1 MRFLADEGVDGL
13 IIDAVR
19 DDGHDVRWMAED
31 VDGTKDSVVLEAAVL
46 DARILITE
54 DKDFGELVYRQRL
67 HHRGVV
73 LVRVDGIS
81 NAEKARIVARAIREH
96 EADLPGAFT
105 VIHGRKKVSGTFS
118 RSPQATR
125 PRPARP
131 AWVLPRKGS

>member
-13 IIDAVR
+13 IVDAAR
-19 DDGHDVRWMAED
+19 DDGHDVRWMAEE
-31 VDGTKDSVVLEAAVL
+31 VDGTNDSVVLEAAVL

-81 NAEKARIVARAIREH
+81 NVEKARIVARAIREH
-96 EADLPGAFT
+96 EAALPGGFT
-105 VIHGRKKVSGTFS
+105 VIQHGTIRI
-118 RSPQATR
+118 RRA
-125 PRPARP
+125 
-131 AWVLPRKGS
+131 

>member
-13 IIDAVR
+13 IVAAVR
-19 DDGHDVRWMAED
+19 DDGHDVRWMAEE
-31 VDGTKDSVVLEAAVL
+31 VEGRKDSVVLEAAVL

-81 NAEKARIVARAIREH
+81 NVEKSRIVAVAIREH
-96 EADLPGAFT
+96 EADLLGAFT
-105 VIHGRKKVSGTFS
+105 VIQHGTIRI
-118 RSPQATR
+118 RRA
-125 PRPARP
+125 
-131 AWVLPRKGS
+131 

>member
-13 IIDAVR
+13 VVAAVR
-19 DDGHDVRWMAED
+19 NDRHDVRWMAEEPG
-31 VDGTKDSVVLEAAVL
+31 GTKDSVVLEAAVL

-81 NAEKARIVARAIREH
+81 NDEKARIVACAIREH

-105 VIHGRKKVSGTFS
+105 VIQHGTIRI
-118 RSPQATR
+118 RRA
-125 PRPARP
+125 
-131 AWVLPRKGS
+131 